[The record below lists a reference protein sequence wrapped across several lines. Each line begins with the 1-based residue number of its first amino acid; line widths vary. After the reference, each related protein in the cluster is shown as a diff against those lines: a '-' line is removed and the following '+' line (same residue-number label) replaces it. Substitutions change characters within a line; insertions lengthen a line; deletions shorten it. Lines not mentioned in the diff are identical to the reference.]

1 MPETGAYSESPF
13 KFLEAYRKEDAGS
26 FFGRESEVRELFERI
41 YLGSIIL
48 LYGGSG
54 TGKSSLIRCG
64 LANQFEDTD
73 WLPIYVRR
81 NGHMLTALNKA
92 LRRHALSEMSMELSL
107 EDKIRSLY
115 LDYFQPIY
123 LIFDQFE
130 EIFIQGDTEEQ
141 EAFFHAMAHLLR
153 TSDRCKIIISMREEY
168 LAHLSDF
175 EMVIPNLFA
184 NRQRLEPMSRMQLR
198 RVIEGNTALNDI
210 ELEDGVNTADLII
223 DQLRNEKGE
232 VELPYLQI
240 YLDRLYQQA
249 VRQKKDN
256 GGYLVFTTEGVRQA
270 RGLKDVLSDF
280 LTEQI
285 SALENELEQE
295 GLRQKGLP
303 LAVLFSLVTG
313 ERTRKSE
320 AVDHIR
326 RDMQRRMKVDPIYVD
341 YCVQRLI
348 TMRILTFKE

>member
-1 MPETGAYSESPF
+1 MPEAGAYPASPF
-13 KFLEAYRKEDAGS
+13 KFLDAYRKEDAKA

-41 YLGSIIL
+41 YLSNIIL
-48 LYGGSG
+48 LYGASG

-73 WLPIYVRR
+73 WLPIFVRR
-81 NGHMLTALNKA
+81 NGQMLSALHKA
-92 LRRHALSEMSMELSL
+92 LQRKALTDMGPELGL

-130 EIFIQGDTEEQ
+130 EIFIQGDHAEQ
-141 EAFFHAMAHLLR
+141 EAFFQAMARLLR

-168 LAHLSDF
+168 LAHMSDF

-198 RVIEGNTALNDI
+198 RVIQGNTGLFGIDLQ
-210 ELEDGVNTADLII
+210 EGVQTADLII
-223 DQLRNEKGE
+223 DQLRNERGE

-249 VRQKKDN
+249 IKRKEQGN
-256 GGYLVFTTEGVRQA
+256 GELVFTSEGVRQA

-280 LTEQI
+280 LTEQMG
-285 SALENELEQE
+285 ALEEELEAE

-313 ERTRKSE
+313 ERTRKAE
-320 AVDHIR
+320 RVATIR
-326 RDMQRRMKVDPIYVD
+326 NDMAHRLKVDPIYVD
-341 YCVQRLI
+341 YCIQRLI
-348 TMRILTFKE
+348 SMRILTFKE